1 MATLRI
7 ATMIIRVAMR
17 TRSALFFTF
26 LFPLIW
32 LFAYDGI
39 FAHGNPSVAAY
50 FFGPVITLQILG
62 SSFWGL
68 GIHSVME
75 RERGSLRRYR
85 LAPIGPG
92 TMVMSNLLASYA
104 LMLPTVALLVFC
116 AIGVFHMPLTIS
128 IPDLWVLVT
137 VGMFAFAGFGLTI
150 ASIANTMQEAQI
162 YNQVIWLPLLFLSGA
177 TFPLPMLP
185 RWVQHVATF
194 LPATYLVD
202 AFQGVMSQGER
213 LSAHGAEIVVLVVS
227 GTFGLLFAWKLFRWE
242 KDEGIERSRKLMAAL
257 FIVPFIVMGLWMNTR
272 TNFAASWSKTLAMAY
287 GKTTKAD
294 ARKDAPPRLVSNFDG
309 GALTASFGS
318 GWAVTTDSMM
328 GGKSTAQMKVV
339 SGGAEGSKGALLI
352 TGELASGSIF
362 PWAGAMFFPG
372 SKPFAP
378 ASLAGEQ
385 GLSFWAKGDGRSYN
399 VMMFSSNLGRIPAT
413 HSFTPD
419 GSWKRYDLPFS
430 DFGNLDPRSLEGV
443 AFSAAG
449 APGKFA
455 LQIDSVE
462 FK

>member
-7 ATMIIRVAMR
+7 AVMIVRVAMR

-39 FAHGNPSVAAY
+39 FAHGNPGIAAY

-104 LMLPTVALLVFC
+104 LILPTVALLVIC
-116 AIGVFHMPLTIS
+116 AIAVFHMPLTIS
-128 IPDLWVLVT
+128 ILDLWILVT

-150 ASIANTMQEAQI
+150 ASISNTMQEAQI
-162 YNQVIWLPLLFLSGA
+162 YNQVVWLPLLFLSGA

-185 RWVQHVATF
+185 RWVQHAATF

-202 AFQGVMSQGER
+202 TFQGVMSQGER
-213 LSAHGAEIVVLVVS
+213 LTAHGAEIVVLIVS

-242 KDEGIERSRKLMAAL
+242 KDEGIERSRKLMACI
-257 FIVPFIVMGLWMNTR
+257 FVVPFIVMGLWMNAR
-272 TNFAASWSKTLAMAY
+272 SNFTTSWSKTFAMAY
-287 GKTTKAD
+287 GKIGKQ
-294 ARKDAPPRLVSNFDG
+294 DAPAVAAKRVSNFDDG
-309 GALTASFGS
+309 VATTSFGS
-318 GWAVTTDSMM
+318 GWTVTTDSVM
-328 GGKSTAQMKVV
+328 GGTSTAQMKVV
-339 SGGAEGSKGALLI
+339 NGGAEASKGALLI
-352 TGELASGSIF
+352 SGELAGGSMF

-378 ASLAGEQ
+378 DNLAAEKGI
-385 GLSFWAKGDGRSYN
+385 SFWAKGDGRSYN

-413 HSFTPD
+413 DSFTP
-419 GSWKRYDLPFS
+419 GGAWKQFNIPFS

-449 APGKFA
+449 PPGKFA
-455 LQIDSVE
+455 LEIDNVE
-462 FK
+462 FR

>member
-7 ATMIIRVAMR
+7 AAMIIRVAMR

-39 FAHGNPSVAAY
+39 FAHGNPGIAAY
-50 FFGPVITLQILG
+50 FFGPIITLQILG
-62 SSFWGL
+62 SSFFGL

-92 TMVMSNLLASYA
+92 TMVMSNLLASYV
-104 LMLPTVALLVFC
+104 LMLPTVALLVLC
-116 AIGVFHMPLTIS
+116 AMGVFHMPLTIS
-128 IPDLWVLVT
+128 ILDLWILVT

-185 RWVQHVATF
+185 KWVQHVATF

-213 LSAHGAEIVVLVVS
+213 LTAHGAEMLVLVVS

-242 KDEGIERSRKLMAAL
+242 KDEGIDRSRKLMAS
-257 FIVPFIVMGLWMNTR
+257 FFVVPFIVMGFWMNAR
-272 TNFAASWSKTLAMAY
+272 GNFAASWSKTFAMAS
-287 GKTTKAD
+287 GNISKPAHGPGNT
-294 ARKDAPPRLVSNFDG
+294 RLVSNFDDG
-309 GALTASFGS
+309 SLKSDFGS
-318 GWAVTTDSMM
+318 GWAVTTDSVM
-328 GGKSTAQMKVV
+328 GGKSTAQIKVI
-339 SGGAEGSKGALLI
+339 SGGARNSKNALLI
-352 TGELASGSIF
+352 SGELSGGSFF

-378 ASLAGEQ
+378 ASLAAEKGIH
-385 GLSFWAKGDGRSYN
+385 FWAKGDGRSYN
-399 VMMFSSNLGRIPAT
+399 IMMFSSNLGRIPAT
-413 HSFTPD
+413 HSFTP
-419 GSWKRYDLPFS
+419 GREWEEYDIPFS
-430 DFGNLDPRSLEGV
+430 DFGRLDPRSLEGV

-449 APGKFA
+449 PPGKFA
-455 LQIDSVE
+455 FEIDNVE
-462 FK
+462 FR